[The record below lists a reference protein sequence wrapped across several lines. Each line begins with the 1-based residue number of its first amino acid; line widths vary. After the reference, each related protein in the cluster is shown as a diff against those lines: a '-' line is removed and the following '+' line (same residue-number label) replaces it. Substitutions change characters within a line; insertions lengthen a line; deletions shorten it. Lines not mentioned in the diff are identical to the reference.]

1 LRREPDRC
9 PAIGRLTIPD
19 EIALVALVKR
29 SAVARFSELQ
39 LVLEPERGELV
50 RSFVREASLC
60 EDVPASAAGLIAD
73 DAVQVWE
80 ALCPLAPDRERA
92 HIAVLCSGHDVR
104 ARILL
109 HGYARFSNIAA
120 SLAGRIRRDAGV
132 SWREHG
138 IDGWEV
144 SVHRSLTGD
153 AEPLSAVEEPAS
165 APAVAAA
172 AGDYIVELPQKSD
185 AAAIA
190 RCFLAAYGH
199 SYVHS
204 EVFSTRRYWS
214 KVESGELIPAVAR
227 DSRGEV
233 VGHVALEREPGM
245 RVAERGE
252 AVVLAAHRGHG
263 LLERMT
269 ERLSEEA
276 AKHDLD
282 GIYAEPLTI
291 HTFSQRNDERAGMP
305 VCAVLLGA
313 NPESFRPKGI
323 PRPTAGQRQSYLRT
337 FRFVRRPGPRTIHAP
352 APYRE
357 MLLKLYASL
366 GARVSVPTPAAAGA
380 ANSRTAIK
388 VSDRG
393 YGVISFERIGPN
405 AAIELAQAL
414 RDVRSLGASSVQL
427 CAPLGDPGLPLLAD
441 SARSAGF
448 FFCGLGPAFADGADT
463 FLLQLL
469 SDPLDTGKLQLF
481 TGQAKELVAFIEL
494 DRARAARSSAA
505 SSA

>member
-1 LRREPDRC
+1 
-9 PAIGRLTIPD
+9 LTIPD
-19 EIALVALVKR
+19 EIALVPLVKR
-29 SAVARFSELQ
+29 STVSRFSELQ
-39 LVLEPERGELV
+39 LVLAPERDDLL
-50 RSFVREASLC
+50 RAFVREASLC
-60 EDVPASAAGLIAD
+60 EGVPVSIASLIAD
-73 DAVQVWE
+73 DTVQTWQ
-80 ALCPLAPDRERA
+80 AIYPLASGRERA
-92 HIAVLCSGHDVR
+92 RIAILCGHHDVR
-104 ARILL
+104 VRILL
-109 HGYARFSNIAA
+109 PGYSRFSNIAT
-120 SLAGRIRRDAGV
+120 SLAGRIRRDAGI

-144 SVHRSLTGD
+144 SLHRSLTGD
-153 AEPLSAVEEPAS
+153 AEPSSQVEDPPS

-172 AGDYIVELPQKSD
+172 AGDYVIDLPQKSD

-190 RCFLAAYGH
+190 RCFLAVYGH

-204 EVFSTRRYWS
+204 EVFSTRRYWN

-227 DSRGEV
+227 NGQGEV

-252 AVVLAAHRGHG
+252 AVVLSAHRGHG

-276 AKHDLD
+276 AKHELD

-323 PRPTAGQRQSYLRT
+323 PCPTAGQRQSYLRT
-337 FRFVRRPGPRTIHAP
+337 FRFVGQPAPRTIHAP

-366 GARVSVPTPAAAGA
+366 GARVSVSASAAAAA
-380 ANSRTAIK
+380 ANSCTAIK

-393 YGVISFERIGPN
+393 YGVISFERIGTN

-427 CAPLGDPGLPLLAD
+427 CAPVGDPGLPLLAD
-441 SARSAGF
+441 SARALGF
-448 FFCGLGPAFADGADT
+448 FFCGLGPAFADGTDT

-469 SDPLDTGKLQLF
+469 SEPLDTGKLQLF
-481 TGQAKELVAFIEL
+481 TELAKELVAFTDL
-494 DRARAARSSAA
+494 DRATIARTSAARSV
-505 SSA
+505 